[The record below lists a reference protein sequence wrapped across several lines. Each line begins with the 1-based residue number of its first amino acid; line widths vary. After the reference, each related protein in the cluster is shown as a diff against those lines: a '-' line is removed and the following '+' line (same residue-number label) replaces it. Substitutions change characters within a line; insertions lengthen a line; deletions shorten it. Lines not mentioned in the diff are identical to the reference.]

1 MIILNIGPTS
11 LPYLLSFLYS
21 LVFCHL
27 IVLTTAYPIQIPFC
41 PILFL
46 ELMFTTSLKMIVN
59 RLFLVLY
66 RLVRVK

>member
-46 ELMFTTSLKMIVN
+46 
-59 RLFLVLY
+59 
-66 RLVRVK
+66 